1 MPHRRK
7 GSTKLYIR
15 VQGVRQ
21 SAGTDS
27 YEDAKALEDRL
38 NHQVWLERKMGLK
51 PPKSW
56 KEAVVRWCHEKS
68 SKVTLNEDIR
78 KFNWLD
84 PHLGSCQDLNQIT
97 RDRVDAIMQLRG
109 VSGPASKVN
118 STANRYVAL
127 ISGVINAAEREWE
140 WGNRAAKLRTYQEPP
155 AGSASR
161 ALTLGEWW
169 KLALELP
176 NHLKLPATFS
186 LSSGLR
192 EAKVFGLRWADLDI
206 QGRCLSFSGTG
217 NKLGNLIPLNA
228 TALQVLEECRSLSVV
243 SPEYVFLYNGR
254 PMKEH
259 GQAAWQKAVK
269 RAGIGPVRWHDL
281 RVTFNS
287 WLAQNGV
294 PEQIQKRLIGH
305 AVSGVHDRYS
315 KLAIEHLRP
324 FAEIIDKVLGDSN
337 ERVRETARGT

>member
-15 VQGVRQ
+15 VHGVRQ
-21 SAGTDS
+21 SAGTDIW
-27 YEDAKALEDRL
+27 EDAKALEDRL

-56 KEAVVRWCHEKS
+56 KEAVIRWCHEKS

-127 ISGVINAAEREWE
+127 ISGVLNAAEREWE

-161 ALTLGEWW
+161 ALTLDQYLSLER
-169 KLALELP
+169 ELP
-176 NHLKLPATFS
+176 SHMRSGARFA
-186 LSSGLR
+186 LSTGLR
-192 EAKVFGLRWADLDI
+192 ESMVFGLKWKMLNLENRS
-206 QGRCLSFSGTG
+206 LSFDGTG
-217 NKLGNLIPLNA
+217 NKLGNAIPLNDS
-228 TALQVLEECRSLSVV
+228 ALHVIRTQKAASIVHA
-243 SPEYVFLYNGR
+243 EYVFLYQGK
-254 PMKEH
+254 PMK
-259 GQAAWQKAVK
+259 
-269 RAGIGPVRWHDL
+269 
-281 RVTFNS
+281 
-287 WLAQNGV
+287 
-294 PEQIQKRLIGH
+294 
-305 AVSGVHDRYS
+305 
-315 KLAIEHLRP
+315 
-324 FAEIIDKVLGDSN
+324 
-337 ERVRETARGT
+337 